1 MELVPLRFDSLGYG
15 IVTEVGSPVR
25 FYRIDSGSRI
35 ATLTMV
41 FKLAMEAQKHWSR
54 LNGPK
59 LVAKVVTGVK
69 FVDGEEQIEQA
80 A

>member
-1 MELVPLRFDSLGYG
+1 
-15 IVTEVGSPVR
+15 
-25 FYRIDSGSRI
+25 
-35 ATLTMV
+35 MV
-41 FKLAMEAQKHWSR
+41 FKLAMEAQKHWRR

>member
-1 MELVPLRFDSLGYG
+1 
-15 IVTEVGSPVR
+15 
-25 FYRIDSGSRI
+25 
-35 ATLTMV
+35 MV
-41 FKLAMEAQKHWSR
+41 FKLAMEAQKHWRR
-54 LNGPK
+54 LNGPE